1 MNGLRKC
8 DIFTNGVL
16 AIKKNKIML
25 FTGKWMEL
33 ENIML
38 SEISKA
44 QKIKGHLVSLF
55 CGSQTYKI
63 NAHINTY
70 MILTTHTHTHTHTH
84 TERT

>member
-1 MNGLRKC
+1 
-8 DIFTNGVL
+8 
-16 AIKKNKIML
+16 ML
-25 FTGKWMEL
+25 FIGKWLEL

-84 TERT
+84 TQREHDLLVGLSEETTGRWEKEREC